1 MRTSTLR
8 HKEEIQ
14 ELIETQ
20 DAIGNQMYEWAKVG
34 EAWAAIEPLKG
45 EEYFAAATIQAQIS
59 HKVTMRPP
67 GIEIT
72 PAHRIIFGSRIFEIE
87 SVINVEERNRE
98 LVLMCVE
105 KIWSTT

>member
-1 MRTSTLR
+1 MRTGKLR
-8 HKEEIQ
+8 HRVEVQRYGTSYDPEGEPIQ
-14 ELIETQ
+14 EWQLL
-20 DAIGNQMYEWAKVG
+20 AK
-34 EAWAAIEPLKG
+34 AWAAIEPLKG

-72 PAHRIIFGSRIFEIE
+72 PADRIIFGSRIFEIE

-105 KIWSTT
+105 KI

>member
-1 MRTSTLR
+1 M
-8 HKEEIQ
+8 E
-14 ELIETQ
+14 
-20 DAIGNQMYEWAKVG
+20 DYIGNQTETWAKVA
-34 EAWAAIEPLKG
+34 ETWAAIEPLKG
-45 EEYFAAATIQAQIS
+45 DERWAAAYAQATTT
-59 HKVTMRPP
+59 HRVTMRPP

>member
-1 MRTSTLR
+1 MRTGLLR
-8 HKEEIQ
+8 HRVEIQ
-14 ELIETQ
+14 ALTVTEDE
-20 DAIGNQMYEWAKVG
+20 IGNQVEEWVKVA
-34 EAWAAIEPLKG
+34 EAWAAIEPIQGNEKLT
-45 EEYFAAATIQAQIS
+45 AAYMQAETT